1 MARGLPIGSMKEK
14 DLLAMRLIKQP
25 EVYGAAIMQDGESH
39 LFLWSKKGKRE
50 MFSFPGHY
58 AACPDINLDWYHAAK
73 VSEKIRNTTE
83 PLCDVVA
90 IGERTNG

>member
-1 MARGLPIGSMKEK
+1 MQ
-14 DLLAMRLIKQP
+14 LAPPRHAVTYQN
-25 EVYGAAIMQDGESH
+25 ATDTF
-39 LFLWSKKGKRE
+39 LFIWTDETRRQ

-58 AACPDINLDWYHAAK
+58 AACEDINLTWFEAAAI
-73 VSEKIRNTTE
+73 SEKIRNTNE